1 MRHLREGHRRPL
13 MPEWMTGWPL
23 LAVYLFFLF
32 GAVARSQAIFWLGR
46 GAAAGAL
53 RSRWR
58 ERAESP
64 QVRRAAQAVERW
76 GMPIVPAAFLT
87 VGFQSAVFLAVGA
100 LRVGWLRFTLWS
112 IPGCLVWA
120 ALWGGGGL
128 AALAGAREL
137 ADRSPWLLASALLVA
152 GLAVTAVVGRLRRR
166 RERADAAT
174 TLADQAA
181 DPGPASLPG

>member
-1 MRHLREGHRRPL
+1 
-13 MPEWMTGWPL
+13 MPEWMSGWPL

-46 GAAAGAL
+46 SVAVGAG

-64 QVRRAAQAVERW
+64 RVHRATRTVERW

-87 VGFQSAVFLAVGA
+87 VGFQSAVFLAVGV

-120 ALWGGGGL
+120 ALWGGGGI

-137 ADRSPWLLASALLVA
+137 AERSPWLLAAVIVA
-152 GLAVTAVVGRLRRR
+152 VGAVVAAVAAQVRRR
-166 RERADAAT
+166 REQAESVT
-174 TLADQAA
+174 ELAEHAEHRPGA
-181 DPGPASLPG
+181 SDPTG